1 MSRVP
6 PVDGPCSWRLFRFQ
20 SANSVNS
27 PQVTV
32 NEEHQTVAT
41 ASHPSVRF
49 VVSGKMLKEKVAKT
63 AKIRII
69 AAHTLRRVSKRQTG
83 VSHD

>member
-1 MSRVP
+1 
-6 PVDGPCSWRLFRFQ
+6 
-20 SANSVNS
+20 
-27 PQVTV
+27 
-32 NEEHQTVAT
+32 
-41 ASHPSVRF
+41 
-49 VVSGKMLKEKVAKT
+49 MLKEKVAKT